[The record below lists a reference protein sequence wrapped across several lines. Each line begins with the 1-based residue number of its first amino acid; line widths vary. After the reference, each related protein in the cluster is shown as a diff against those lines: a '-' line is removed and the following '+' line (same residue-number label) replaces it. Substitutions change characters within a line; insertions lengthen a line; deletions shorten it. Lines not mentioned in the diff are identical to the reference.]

1 MSIGVFI
8 CRCGGNIS
16 GTVKVEEVADIIRRV
31 PDVTVVRIADF
42 TCSKP
47 GLDTIKDSI
56 KRFKLDGVVVASCSP
71 HMHEE
76 TFRNTVEEAGL
87 NRYKLVHVN
96 IREQCSWVHTKGATE
111 KAVDLI
117 LAGIA
122 RAKVLEPLEK
132 IGVEVSRDV
141 MVIGGGIAGIT
152 SALHLADTG
161 YKVYLVERRPSI
173 GGRMAQ
179 LSKTFPTLDCAPCIL
194 SPKMSEVGRNP
205 NIVLLTNSEVSSVSG
220 GPGNFQVRVQK
231 KPRGVNPEKCLKCG
245 RCEKECLVETLDEF
259 EEGLLKRKAVYL
271 PFPQAVPSAY
281 AVDFDA
287 CTRCGKCTEVCPAK
301 AINLEEGD
309 REVDLRVGSII
320 VATGFDL
327 LDLDKLK
334 SYNPQNPNC
343 ITALQM
349 ERLIETELTAG
360 KVLKKADGSRVKSIA
375 YILCAGSRDPHR
387 GLPYCSR
394 ICCPY
399 AIKEAI
405 LLKESL
411 PYLNIWIYYTDM
423 RMSGRGFE
431 EFYNRARDL
440 GIRFI
445 HGRPGE
451 VKPAEEDKLEV
462 LAEDL
467 DSGTVL
473 RNLVDTVVLC
483 TGIVA
488 SKGTEELAQKL
499 GIPLGE
505 DKFIASK
512 HPKLDPISTLR
523 DGIYAAG
530 NALGPEDI
538 HESVIDA
545 RAAAAHTMNFVGNG
559 KRLLDP
565 IKPKLVGKCDG
576 CLKCLESCSYKA
588 LSFEEGKLVVDPF
601 SCIGCGAC
609 VAACPKSSLDL
620 SHYRRKQLEEE
631 MKGLLSRENSE
642 TVIVGFFEDK
652 ICYTAA
658 DNAGTTRL
666 SYPTNIRIVRVPSN
680 ALLDEKLILKALLYG
695 ADGIFICE
703 GEAGKELKIVE
714 ELVAS
719 TKALMS
725 KNGIEAERI
734 CFRPMVLPIFRVL
747 PQYISDFQRTVNKL
761 GKIPKEKRERLNL
774 SS

>member
-1 MSIGVFI
+1 MPIGVFI

-16 GTVKVEEVADIIRRV
+16 GTVKVEEVADIIRKV
-31 PDVTVVRIADF
+31 PGVAVVRIADF

-47 GLDTIKDSI
+47 GLDTIKDSVR
-56 KRFKLDGVVVASCSP
+56 RFKLDGVVVASCSP

-132 IGVEVSRDV
+132 IGVEVSRDI

-152 SALHLADTG
+152 SALHLADAG
-161 YKVYLVERRPSI
+161 YRVYLVERRPSI

-194 SPKMSEVGRNP
+194 SPKMSEMGRNP

-220 GPGNFQVRVQK
+220 GPGNFQVRIQK

-245 RCEKECLVETLDEF
+245 RCEKECPVETLDEF
-259 EEGLLKRKAVYL
+259 EEGLLKRKAVHL

-281 AVDFDA
+281 AIDFDA
-287 CTRCGKCTEVCPAK
+287 CTLCGKCAEVCPAK
-301 AINLEEGD
+301 AIDLEEGD
-309 REVDLRVGSII
+309 REVDMNVGSII

-405 LLKESL
+405 LLKEFL

-451 VKPAEEDKLEV
+451 VKPAEEERLEV

-467 DSGTVL
+467 DSGTML

-488 SKGTEELAQKL
+488 SKGTDELAQKL

-545 RAAAAHTMNFVGNG
+545 RAAAAHAMNFVGNG
-559 KRLLDP
+559 ERLLDP
-565 IKPKLVGKCDG
+565 IKPRLVGECDG
-576 CLKCLESCSYKA
+576 CLKCLESCIYRA
-588 LSFEEGKLVVDPF
+588 LSFEGGKLVVDPF
-601 SCIGCGAC
+601 SCVGCGAC

-642 TVIVGFFEDK
+642 TVILGFFEDR

-680 ALLDEKLILKALLYG
+680 ALLDQKLILKALLYG

-703 GEAGKELKIVE
+703 SEAGKELKIVE

-725 KNGIEAERI
+725 KKGIEAERI
-734 CFRPMVLPIFRVL
+734 RFQSMVLPIFRVL
-747 PQYISDFQRTVNKL
+747 PQYISDFQQTVNKL
-761 GKIPKEKRERLNL
+761 GKIPKEKRERLI
-774 SS
+774 